1 MSYGLTLCGACRRPR
16 IADRSKSTSTCPYC
30 GCTERTGKLNFF
42 FTSEDQNEVRAALAR
57 ATGADEFMPDP
68 AQVAAKRKR
77 MEESDPHS
85 TMVYRYEHAADLDE
99 KMDIISQGLTS
110 IKGEFTLNDVE
121 DVVGARAEKML
132 SAMLDRGFVYE
143 TRPGFYKARRHLG
156 MSDLFFP
163 SMLRTSRMIPG
174 SLLHMTK

>member
-1 MSYGLTLCGACRRPR
+1 
-16 IADRSKSTSTCPYC
+16 
-30 GCTERTGKLNFF
+30 
-42 FTSEDQNEVRAALAR
+42 
-57 ATGADEFMPDP
+57 
-68 AQVAAKRKR
+68 
-77 MEESDPHS
+77 
-85 TMVYRYEHAADLDE
+85 MVYRYEHASDLDE

-110 IKGEFTLNDVE
+110 IKGEFTLDDVE

-143 TRPGFYKARRHLG
+143 TRPGFYKARCHLG

-163 SMLRTSRMIPG
+163 SMRRTSRMIPG